1 MVDPKETNLSDELDK
16 SLIRDTRKLDMQKWQ
31 ARLAQRP
38 KTDLGVEASTL
49 LQEERTTRRDIE
61 IG

>member
-1 MVDPKETNLSDELDK
+1 MVDLPENNSPDELDEGP
-16 SLIRDTRKLDMQKWQ
+16 LCDTRKLDMQKWQ

-49 LQEERTTRRDIE
+49 LQEERTRRDIE